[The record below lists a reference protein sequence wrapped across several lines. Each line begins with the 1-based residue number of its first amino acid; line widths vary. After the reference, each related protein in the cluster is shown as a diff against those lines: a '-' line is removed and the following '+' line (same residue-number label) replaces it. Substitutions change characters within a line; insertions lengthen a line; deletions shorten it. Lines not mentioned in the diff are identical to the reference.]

1 QIMKSAKILLL
12 SVAAVIFCNS
22 YALAGIFA
30 TQTISQDFQPEGIV
44 LGKDL
49 TKENSVSVGQ
59 ARFKTAVTVSETF
72 DDNIF
77 LTPSDKKSDYITE
90 LNPQIFMDLPFG
102 IDERHNFQVLYDV
115 QLGSYADHNS
125 QNYQDQALTSL
136 LNFKLPFGYFAI
148 RDFFN
153 KTSSRAGTEFTNL
166 IRRTDNQADALL
178 GIEFNKLANEFNYT
192 HFTRHFN
199 SRDYTPYNYTEDVGT
214 STTYYQLFPKTKALF
229 EYNYG
234 NIDYTSDNSRDG
246 YFNQYRF
253 GFKGD
258 LTGKTIGIIKV
269 GYQDRKYNDD
279 SEQGWSHFVAEFG
292 LMSQLSDRTKLTL
305 RFIDTAIESVYDNN
319 NYYNN
324 NSLVIELNQ
333 GLAGHLSLNALFGV
347 DRNLYPEVGTIV
359 DKKRKDTILT
369 GGLGLEY
376 QVKDWVKAGL
386 NYQYREDIS
395 NIDPQDYNQNQVM
408 ASITFMI

>member
-1 QIMKSAKILLL
+1 MKLTKSLLL
-12 SVAAVIFCNS
+12 SAAAVIFFNG
-22 YALAGIFA
+22 LAFAGVFA
-30 TQTISQDFQPEGIV
+30 TQTISEDFQPEGIV

-49 TKENSVSVGQ
+49 NKENAVSLGQ
-59 ARFKTAVTVSETF
+59 AKFKAALTTSEKF

-77 LTPSDKKSDYITE
+77 LTSNSKRSDYINE
-90 LNPQIFMDLPFG
+90 INPQIFMDLPFG
-102 IDERHNFQVLYDV
+102 IDERHNFQLLYDAK
-115 QLGSYADHNS
+115 LGSYLYYPS
-125 QNYQDQALTSL
+125 QNYQDQELTGL

-148 RDFFN
+148 RNFFN
-153 KTSSRAGTEFTNL
+153 KTSDRAGTEFTGL
-166 IRRTDNQADALL
+166 IRRTDNQADALF

-192 HFTRHFN
+192 HYTRHFN
-199 SRDYTPYNYTEDVGT
+199 SNVYEAYNYSEDVGT

-234 NIDYTSDNSRDG
+234 VINYTTDSTRDG

-253 GFKGD
+253 GLKGN
-258 LTGKTIGIIKV
+258 LTGKTIGIVKV
-269 GYQDRKYNDD
+269 GYQDRAYKTSGERDYSN
-279 SEQGWSHFVAEFG
+279 FVAEAG
-292 LMSQLSDRTKLTL
+292 LISQITDRTKLTL
-305 RFIDTAIESVYDNN
+305 RFLDTAVESTYDNN

-324 NSLVIELNQ
+324 NSLTIELNQ
-333 GLAGHLSLNALFGV
+333 GLAGHLTLNALVGV

-359 DKKRKDTILT
+359 AKKRRDTILT

-376 QVKDWVKAGL
+376 QAKDWVKAGI

-395 NIDPQDYNQNQVM
+395 NVDPQDYNQNQII

>member
-1 QIMKSAKILLL
+1 MKFAKSLFL
-12 SVAAVIFCNS
+12 SLAVVFIFNG
-22 YALAGIFA
+22 LAFAGVFA

-44 LGKDL
+44 LGRHL
-49 TKENSVSVGQ
+49 NKENAVSLGQ
-59 ARFKTAVTVSETF
+59 ASFKAAMTVSERY

-77 LTPSDKKSDYITE
+77 LTPNSKKSDYITE
-90 LNPQIFMDLPFG
+90 VNPQIFMDLPFG
-102 IDERHNFQVLYDV
+102 IDERHAFQVLYDAK
-115 QLGSYADHNS
+115 LGSYSNYTN
-125 QNYQDQALTSL
+125 QNYQDQAVTSL
-136 LNFKLPFGYFAI
+136 LNIKLPFGYFAI

-153 KTSSRAGTEFTNL
+153 KTSDRAGTEFTNL

-192 HFTRHFN
+192 HYSRHFN
-199 SRDYTPYNYTEDVGT
+199 SRDYENYNYSEDIGT

-234 NIDYTSDNSRDG
+234 VIDYTKDNSRDG

-253 GFKGD
+253 GLKGD
-258 LTGKTIGIIKV
+258 LTGKTIGIVKV
-269 GYQDRKYNDD
+269 GYQDRKYKTGEKKEFN
-279 SEQGWSHFVAEFG
+279 HFVSEIG

-305 RFIDTAIESVYDNN
+305 RYMNTAIESTYENN

-324 NSLVIELNQ
+324 NSLVMELNQ
-333 GLAGHLSLNALFGV
+333 GLAGHLTLNALFGV
-347 DRNLYPEVGTIV
+347 DRNLYPEVGTTV
-359 DKKRKDTILT
+359 AKKRKDTILT

-376 QVKDWVKAGL
+376 QAKDWVKAGI
-386 NYQYREDIS
+386 NYQYKEDIS
-395 NIDPQDYNQNQVM
+395 NVDPQDYTQNQIM